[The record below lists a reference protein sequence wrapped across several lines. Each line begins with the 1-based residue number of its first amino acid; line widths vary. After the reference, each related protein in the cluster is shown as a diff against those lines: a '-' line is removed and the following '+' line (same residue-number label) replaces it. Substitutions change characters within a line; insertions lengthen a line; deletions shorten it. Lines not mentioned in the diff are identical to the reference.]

1 MAFSRFSA
9 HQHNADAPACD
20 ISQTVNS
27 QTVISYFAEGLL
39 AETLVSEAPAPGGH
53 AASLISQECSASNV
67 RRDSTNGPELLYQ
80 REASGSVICLFN
92 DCRTRCS
99 RLSDLRRHHQTQHV
113 RSIEYTC
120 RASPLCKRAKRGFP
134 RKDKRNE
141 HEWKIHKVR
150 DIQG

>member
-53 AASLISQECSASNV
+53 AASLISQECSTSKDEWNSAPGGHAASLISQECSASNV

-80 REASGSVICLFN
+80 REASGSVICL
-92 DCRTRCS
+92 
-99 RLSDLRRHHQTQHV
+99 
-113 RSIEYTC
+113 
-120 RASPLCKRAKRGFP
+120 
-134 RKDKRNE
+134 
-141 HEWKIHKVR
+141 
-150 DIQG
+150 